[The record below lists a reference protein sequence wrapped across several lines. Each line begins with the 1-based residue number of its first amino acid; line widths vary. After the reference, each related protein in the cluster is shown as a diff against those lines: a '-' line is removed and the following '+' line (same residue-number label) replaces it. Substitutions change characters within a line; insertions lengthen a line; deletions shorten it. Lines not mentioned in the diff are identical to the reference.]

1 VRFRDSTAR
10 VCDRDARLLAK
21 YGKWRTRFAWF
32 AWLPVR
38 IPRGSER
45 VGGTGRW
52 YRDGGTD
59 WVWLGRYRAR
69 YVRKL
74 GDVRDV
80 VPNEVF
86 YWILARHQSP
96 RTWA

>member
-1 VRFRDSTAR
+1 VIFRDSTAR
-10 VCDRDARLLAK
+10 ICDRDARLLAK
-21 YGKWRTRFAWF
+21 CGKWHTRF

-38 IPRGSER
+38 IPRGPEK

-74 GDVRDV
+74 GDVRDA
-80 VPNEVF
+80 PSDQVF
-86 YWILARHQSP
+86 YWILARFQSP

>member
-1 VRFRDSTAR
+1 MRFRNRTAR
-10 VCDRDARLLAK
+10 ICDRDVQLLAK
-21 YGKWRTRFAWF
+21 YGEWRTRF

-38 IPRGSER
+38 INRGVAR

-52 YRDGGTD
+52 YRDAGMD

-69 YVRKL
+69 YVRYL

-80 VPNEVF
+80 QPNEIF
-86 YWILARHQSP
+86 YWIRALFDDE
-96 RTWA
+96 RTWK